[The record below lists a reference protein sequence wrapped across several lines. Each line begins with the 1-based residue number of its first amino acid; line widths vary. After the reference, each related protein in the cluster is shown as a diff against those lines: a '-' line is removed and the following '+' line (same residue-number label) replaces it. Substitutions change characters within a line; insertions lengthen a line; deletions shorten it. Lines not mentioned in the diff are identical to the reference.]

1 MVPTTSG
8 FDVVIVGA
16 GHGGAQAAITLR
28 QLGFEGSIALLGDEP
43 YLPYE
48 RPPLSK
54 DYLTA
59 EKDFD
64 RLLIRPK
71 EFWEER
77 AVQVFTDRKVTKID
91 PVTKLVWTETDE
103 AFHYRNL
110 IWSAGGSA
118 RTLKCEG
125 AELEG
130 VHTLRTR
137 RDADGIK
144 EALKR
149 VSSVVIVG
157 GGYIGLEAAAA
168 LTKLGKSVIV
178 VEAQDRVLARV
189 VGEPLSRFFE
199 NEHRSHGV
207 DIRLNMSVHRIL
219 GGHSVT
225 GVELSDETVVSCE
238 MVIVG
243 IGIVPSVGPLL
254 AAGAAGH
261 NGVDVDAGCRTSLP
275 DVYAIGDCAC
285 HPNEFADGRH
295 VRLESVQNS
304 SDQANVVANLLIGRK
319 AAYVAT
325 PWFWSTQYDLKLQ
338 TIGLSSGFD
347 QFVVRGDPALRS
359 FSVIYLK
366 TGRVIALDCVN
377 AVRDYVQGRKL
388 VETRIQVDPVV
399 LANVDVSLKSL
410 VEPMSIDSASL
421 C

>member
-1 MVPTTSG
+1 MEQG
-8 FDVVIVGA
+8 AELIDVLIVGA

-54 DYLTA
+54 DYLA
-59 EKDFD
+59 GEKDFD

-71 EFWEER
+71 YFWEER
-77 AVQVFTDRKVTKID
+77 AIKMLVGRKATKID
-91 PVTKLVWTETDE
+91 PMAKTVWTETGE
-103 AFHYRNL
+103 TFHYRNL

-118 RTLKCEG
+118 RTLQCPG

-144 EALKR
+144 HAL
-149 VSSVVIVG
+149 SNTSTVVIVG

-168 LTKLGKSVIV
+168 LTKLGKSVV
-178 VEAQDRVLARV
+178 VLEAQDRVLARV
-189 VGEPLSRFFE
+189 AGEPLSRFFE
-199 NEHRSHGV
+199 DEHRSHGV
-207 DIRLNMSVHRIL
+207 DIKLNMSVKRIL
-219 GGHSVT
+219 GGPSVT
-225 GVELSDETVVSCE
+225 GVELSDGAVINCE

-243 IGIVPSVGPLL
+243 IGIIPSVGPLI
-254 AAGAAGH
+254 AAGAAGR
-261 NGVDVDAGCRTSLP
+261 NGVDVDAACRTSLP

-285 HPNEFADGRH
+285 HPNEFAEGRP

-304 SDQANVVANLLIGRK
+304 SDQAIVVANLLSGK
-319 AAYVAT
+319 AAAYAAT

-338 TIGLSSGFD
+338 TVGLSSGFD
-347 QFVVRGDPALRS
+347 QFVIRGNPLLRS

-366 TGRVIALDCVN
+366 AGRVIALDCIN
-377 AVRDYVQGRKL
+377 SIRDYVQGKKL
-388 VETRIQVDPVV
+388 VEAHIHVDPAD
-399 LANVDVSLKSL
+399 LADLDVPLKSWL
-410 VEPMSIDSASL
+410 ECLAS
-421 C
+421 